1 MCCHVECLSLEGLS
15 RLIFAKEI
23 EVTEL
28 CFFFF
33 FPLIF
38 TQLPL
43 PYYLLLYISSCCF
56 CLPFKFCCY
65 ASAKTQGK
73 CLYSGNLCLRL
84 QHLLHSTHWLTPCM
98 MCSTAVH
105 QHFLLGTVPFHSTL
119 NSSYLCRCQN
129 LHGLKI

>member
-1 MCCHVECLSLEGLS
+1 MLPCRVSILGGS
-15 RLIFAKEI
+15 FK
-23 EVTEL
+23 VNL
-28 CFFFF
+28 CYGDRSYRAVLFLF

-43 PYYLLLYISSCCF
+43 PYYLLLYICSCCF

-73 CLYSGNLCLRL
+73 CLYSGNRCLRL

-105 QHFLLGTVPFHSTL
+105 QYFLLGTVPFHSTL